1 MGKLLADI
9 TPLRESP
16 DFRRLW
22 LGSAVSNLGSQ
33 LTLVAVSLEVYR
45 LTQDSLYVGLL
56 SIFALVPLVLGGL
69 LGGSIADAHDRRRVA
84 LLATTVLWLTTA
96 ALALQAWLEVGN
108 VWLLYVLV
116 AVQSGAQAINQ
127 PARSAIIPM
136 LVRKELLPAAN
147 ALSMISFGLAMTAG
161 PLLAGVLVAW
171 VGFGWTYTL
180 DVASFVFAFWAL
192 LKLPPMPPGKEAHRA
207 GLRSVVEGFRFLGT
221 RPNLRMTFV
230 IDLVAMIFA
239 QPRALMPAIGAVMIG
254 GGEAT
259 VGILLASTAVGAF
272 LAGLFSG
279 PLGGVRRQGS
289 AVVWS
294 VMGWG
299 ASIAGF
305 GLVVVLAGRSG
316 EAGVTLWLL
325 PAALCCALAGISDS
339 VSAVF
344 RTTILQAATPDHLR
358 GRLQGV
364 FVVVV
369 AGGPRIGDM
378 LAGGG
383 TKLLS
388 EGWVLLLG
396 GLLCIAVAWAAG
408 PLAVGFPE
416 VRRAE
421 PRSVAAAG
429 AGISRGQEL
438 REEAQ
443 CIITTTD

>member
-1 MGKLLADI
+1 MGKFLADI

-16 DFRRLW
+16 AFRRLW
-22 LGSAVSNLGSQ
+22 LGTAASAVGSQ

-45 LTQDSLYVGLL
+45 LTQDSFYVGLL
-56 SIFALVPLVLGGL
+56 SIFALVPLILGGL

-84 LLATTVLWLTTA
+84 LLASSVLWLTTGC
-96 ALALQAWLEVGN
+96 LALQAWLQVGN
-108 VWLLYVLV
+108 VWLLYALV

-127 PARSAIIPM
+127 PARSAIIPV

-147 ALSMISFGLAMTAG
+147 ALSMMSMGLSMTAG
-161 PLLAGVLVAW
+161 PLLAGVLVATI
-171 VGFGWTYTL
+171 GFAWTYTI
-180 DVASFVFAFWAL
+180 DVASFAFVVWAL
-192 LKLPPMPPGKEAHRA
+192 VKLPAMPPDRVTHRA

-230 IDLVAMIFA
+230 IDLIAMILA
-239 QPRALMPAIGAVMIG
+239 QPRALLPAIGALMIG

-259 VGILLASTAVGAF
+259 VGILLAATAVGAF

-279 PLGGVRRQGS
+279 PLGGVRAQGT

-299 ASIAGF
+299 ASVAGL

-316 EAGVTLWLL
+316 GAGVTAWLI
-325 PAALCCALAGISDS
+325 PAALCCALAGIADS

-344 RTTILQAATPDHLR
+344 RTTILQSAAPDHLR

-369 AGGPRIGDM
+369 AGGPRVGDL
-378 LAGGG
+378 LAGGA

-388 EGWVLLLG
+388 EGWVLLAG
-396 GLLCIAVAWAAG
+396 GVLCAVAAWLVARWQS
-408 PLAVGFPE
+408 GF
-416 VRRAE
+416 
-421 PRSVAAAG
+421 
-429 AGISRGQEL
+429 L
-438 REEAQ
+438 RYDARNPVP
-443 CIITTTD
+443 

>member
-22 LGSAVSNLGSQ
+22 LGSALSNVGSQ
-33 LTLVAVSLEVYR
+33 LTLVAVGLEVYR

-69 LGGSIADAHDRRRVA
+69 LGGSIADSHDRRTVA
-84 LLATTVLWLTTA
+84 LLSSAVLWVTTGG
-96 ALALQAWLEVGN
+96 LALQAWLEVGN
-108 VWLLYVLV
+108 VWLLYALV

-127 PARSAIIPM
+127 PARSAIIPA
-136 LVRKELLPAAN
+136 LLRKELLPAAN
-147 ALSMISFGLAMTAG
+147 ALNMVTFGLGMTAG
-161 PLLAGVLVAW
+161 PLFAGVLVAS

-180 DVASFVFAFWAL
+180 DVVSFVFAFWAL
-192 LKLPPMPPGKEAHRA
+192 LKLPPMPPGEAAGRA
-207 GLRSVVEGFRFLGT
+207 GMRSVAEGFRFLGT
-221 RPNLRMTFV
+221 RPNLRMTF
-230 IDLVAMIFA
+230 ILDLIAMILA
-239 QPRALMPAIGAVMIG
+239 QPRALLPAIGALMIG
-254 GGEAT
+254 GGETT
-259 VGILLASTAVGAF
+259 VGILLAAVAVGAF

-279 PLGGVRRQGS
+279 PLGAVRRQGT

-299 ASIAGF
+299 ASFSAF

-316 EAGVTLWLL
+316 SGGVTFWLI
-325 PAALCCALAGISDS
+325 PAALCCALAGIADS

-364 FVVVV
+364 FIVVV
-369 AGGPRIGDM
+369 AGGPRLGDM
-378 LAGGG
+378 VAGGG
-383 TKLLS
+383 TKILS

-396 GLLCIAVAWAAG
+396 GILCIVVAWMVARWQS
-408 PLAVGFPE
+408 GFLKYDARNP
-416 VRRAE
+416 V
-421 PRSVAAAG
+421 P
-429 AGISRGQEL
+429 
-438 REEAQ
+438 
-443 CIITTTD
+443 

>member
-1 MGKLLADI
+1 VGKLLADI

-84 LLATTVLWLTTA
+84 LLATSVLWLTTA
-96 ALALQAWLEVGN
+96 GLALQAWLEVGN
-108 VWLLYVLV
+108 VWLLYLLV

-259 VGILLASTAVGAF
+259 VGVLLASTAVGAF

-279 PLGGVRRQGS
+279 PLGGIRGQGS

-316 EAGVTLWLL
+316 QDGVTLWLL

-396 GLLCIAVAWAAG
+396 GLLCIAVAWTMARWQS
-408 PLAVGFPE
+408 GFLKYDARNP
-416 VRRAE
+416 V
-421 PRSVAAAG
+421 P
-429 AGISRGQEL
+429 
-438 REEAQ
+438 
-443 CIITTTD
+443 

>member
-1 MGKLLADI
+1 MEKLLADI

-16 DFRRLW
+16 AFRRLW
-22 LGSAVSNLGSQ
+22 LGSAVSALGSQ

-56 SIFALVPLVLGGL
+56 SLFALVPLVFGGL
-69 LGGSIADAHDRRRVA
+69 LGGSIADAHDRRTVA
-84 LLATTVLWLTTA
+84 LLASSVLWLTTA

-108 VWLLYVLV
+108 VWLLYALV

-127 PARSAIIPM
+127 PARSAIIPV

-147 ALSMISFGLAMTAG
+147 ALSMMIFGLTMTAG

-171 VGFGWTYTL
+171 AGFGWTYTI
-180 DVASFVFAFWAL
+180 DVISFAFAFWAL
-192 LKLPPMPPGKEAHRA
+192 LKLPSMPPGEHARPA

-239 QPRALMPAIGAVMIG
+239 QPRALLPAIGALMIG

-259 VGILLASTAVGAF
+259 VGILLASMAVGAF

-279 PLGGVRRQGS
+279 PLGGVRRQGA

-299 ASIAGF
+299 GSVAAF
-305 GLVVVLAGRSG
+305 GLVVVLAGHSG
-316 EAGVTLWLL
+316 DDGVGVWLL
-325 PAALCCALAGISDS
+325 PAALCCALAGIADS

-344 RTTILQAATPDHLR
+344 RTTILQASTPDHLR

-378 LAGGG
+378 LAGGA
-383 TKLLS
+383 TKLLN

-396 GLLCIAVAWAAG
+396 GVLCIAVAWI
-408 PLAVGFPE
+408 LARQQVGF
-416 VRRAE
+416 
-421 PRSVAAAG
+421 
-429 AGISRGQEL
+429 L
-438 REEAQ
+438 RYDARNPVP
-443 CIITTTD
+443 

>member
-1 MGKLLADI
+1 MGKFLADI

-16 DFRRLW
+16 AFRRLW
-22 LGSAVSNLGSQ
+22 LGTAASAVGSQ

-45 LTQDSLYVGLL
+45 LTQDSFYVGLL

-69 LGGSIADAHDRRRVA
+69 LGGSIADAHDRRWVA
-84 LLATTVLWLTTA
+84 LLASSVLWLTTGC
-96 ALALQAWLEVGN
+96 LALQAWLQVGN
-108 VWLLYVLV
+108 VWLLYALV

-127 PARSAIIPM
+127 PARSAIIPV

-147 ALSMISFGLAMTAG
+147 ALSMMSMGLSMTAG
-161 PLLAGVLVAW
+161 PLLAGVLVATI
-171 VGFGWTYTL
+171 GFAWTYTI
-180 DVASFVFAFWAL
+180 DVASFAFVVWAL
-192 LKLPPMPPGKEAHRA
+192 VKLPAMPPDRVTHRA

-230 IDLVAMIFA
+230 IDLIAMILA
-239 QPRALMPAIGAVMIG
+239 QPRALLPAIGALMIG

-259 VGILLASTAVGAF
+259 VGILLAATAVGAF

-279 PLGGVRRQGS
+279 PLGGVRAQGA

-299 ASIAGF
+299 ASVAGL

-316 EAGVTLWLL
+316 GAGVTAWLI
-325 PAALCCALAGISDS
+325 PAALCCALAGIADS

-344 RTTILQAATPDHLR
+344 RTTILQSAAPDHLR

-369 AGGPRIGDM
+369 AGGPRVGDL
-378 LAGGG
+378 LAGGA
-383 TKLLS
+383 TKVLS
-388 EGWVLLLG
+388 EGWVLLAG
-396 GLLCIAVAWAAG
+396 GVLCAVAAWVVARWQS
-408 PLAVGFPE
+408 GF
-416 VRRAE
+416 
-421 PRSVAAAG
+421 
-429 AGISRGQEL
+429 L
-438 REEAQ
+438 RYDARNPVP
-443 CIITTTD
+443 

>member
-16 DFRRLW
+16 AFRRLW

-69 LGGSIADAHDRRRVA
+69 LGGSIADAHDRRKVA
-84 LLATTVLWLTTA
+84 LLASSVLWLTTA
-96 ALALQAWLEVGN
+96 CLALQAWLHVGN

-127 PARSAIIPM
+127 PARSAIIPV

-180 DVASFVFAFWAL
+180 DAVSFVFAFWAL
-192 LKLPPMPPGKEAHRA
+192 LRLPPMPPGKDARRA

-221 RPNLRMTFV
+221 RPNLRMTFI

-239 QPRALMPAIGAVMIG
+239 QPRALMPAIGALMVG
-254 GGEAT
+254 GGETT
-259 VGILLASTAVGAF
+259 VGVLLASTAVGAF

-279 PLGGVRRQGS
+279 PLGAVCRQGT

-299 ASIAGF
+299 ASIAAF

-316 EAGVTLWLL
+316 VGGVTLWLL
-325 PAALCCALAGISDS
+325 PAAACCALAGIADS

-364 FVVVV
+364 FIVVV
-369 AGGPRIGDM
+369 AGGPRVGDM

-388 EGWVLLLG
+388 EGWVLLFG
-396 GLLCIAVAWAAG
+396 GLLCIAVAWT
-408 PLAVGFPE
+408 LARWQSGFLKYDARNP
-416 VRRAE
+416 V
-421 PRSVAAAG
+421 P
-429 AGISRGQEL
+429 
-438 REEAQ
+438 
-443 CIITTTD
+443 

>member
-1 MGKLLADI
+1 MGKFLADI

-16 DFRRLW
+16 AFRRLW
-22 LGSAVSNLGSQ
+22 LGTAASAVGSQ

-45 LTQDSLYVGLL
+45 LTQDSFYVGLL

-84 LLATTVLWLTTA
+84 LLASSVLWLTTGC
-96 ALALQAWLEVGN
+96 LALQAWLQIGN
-108 VWLLYVLV
+108 VWLLYALV

-127 PARSAIIPM
+127 PARSAIIPV

-147 ALSMISFGLAMTAG
+147 ALSMMSMGLSMTAG
-161 PLLAGVLVAW
+161 PLLAGVLVATI
-171 VGFGWTYTL
+171 GFAWTYTI
-180 DVASFVFAFWAL
+180 DVASFAFVVWAL
-192 LKLPPMPPGKEAHRA
+192 VKLPAMPPDRVTHRA

-230 IDLVAMIFA
+230 IDLIAMILA
-239 QPRALMPAIGAVMIG
+239 QPRALLPAIGALMIG

-259 VGILLASTAVGAF
+259 VGILLAATAVGAF

-279 PLGGVRRQGS
+279 PLGGVRAQGA

-299 ASIAGF
+299 ASVAGL

-316 EAGVTLWLL
+316 GAGVTAWLI
-325 PAALCCALAGISDS
+325 PAALCCALAGIADS

-344 RTTILQAATPDHLR
+344 RTTILQSAAPDHLR

-369 AGGPRIGDM
+369 AGGPRVGDL
-378 LAGGG
+378 LAGGA
-383 TKLLS
+383 TKVLS
-388 EGWVLLLG
+388 EGWVLLAG
-396 GLLCIAVAWAAG
+396 GVLCAIAAWLVARWQS
-408 PLAVGFPE
+408 GF
-416 VRRAE
+416 
-421 PRSVAAAG
+421 
-429 AGISRGQEL
+429 L
-438 REEAQ
+438 RYDARNPVP
-443 CIITTTD
+443 

>member
-1 MGKLLADI
+1 VGKLLADI

-16 DFRRLW
+16 AFRRLW
-22 LGSAVSNLGSQ
+22 LGSAVSALGSQ

-56 SIFALVPLVLGGL
+56 SLFALVPLVFGGL
-69 LGGSIADAHDRRRVA
+69 LGGSIADAHDRRTVA
-84 LLATTVLWLTTA
+84 LLASSVLWLTTA
-96 ALALQAWLEVGN
+96 GLALQAWLQLGN
-108 VWLLYVLV
+108 VWLLYALV

-127 PARSAIIPM
+127 PARSAIIPV
-136 LVRKELLPAAN
+136 LVRRELLPAAN
-147 ALSMISFGLAMTAG
+147 ALSMMIFGLTMTAG

-171 VGFGWTYTL
+171 VGFGWTYTI
-180 DVASFVFAFWAL
+180 DVVSFAFAFWAL
-192 LKLPPMPPGKEAHRA
+192 LKLPPMPPGEHARAA

-230 IDLVAMIFA
+230 IDLVAMILA
-239 QPRALMPAIGAVMIG
+239 QPRALLPAIGAVLIG

-259 VGILLASTAVGAF
+259 VGILLASMAVGAF

-279 PLGGVRRQGS
+279 PLGGVRWQGA

-299 ASIAGF
+299 ASVAAF
-305 GLVVVLAGRSG
+305 GLVVVLAGHSG
-316 EAGVTLWLL
+316 DDGVNVWLL
-325 PAALCCALAGISDS
+325 PAALCCALAGIADS

-344 RTTILQAATPDHLR
+344 RTTILQASTPDHLR

-378 LAGGG
+378 LAGGA
-383 TKLLS
+383 TKLLN

-396 GLLCIAVAWAAG
+396 GLLCVAVAWT
-408 PLAVGFPE
+408 LARLQCGF
-416 VRRAE
+416 
-421 PRSVAAAG
+421 
-429 AGISRGQEL
+429 L
-438 REEAQ
+438 RYDARNPAP
-443 CIITTTD
+443 

>member
-1 MGKLLADI
+1 VEKLLADI

-16 DFRRLW
+16 AFRRLW
-22 LGSAVSNLGSQ
+22 LGSAVSALGSQ

-56 SIFALVPLVLGGL
+56 SLFALVPLVFGGL
-69 LGGSIADAHDRRRVA
+69 LGGSIADAHDRRTVA
-84 LLATTVLWLTTA
+84 LLASSVLWLTTA

-108 VWLLYVLV
+108 VWLLYALV

-127 PARSAIIPM
+127 PARSAIIPV

-147 ALSMISFGLAMTAG
+147 ALSMMIFGLTMTAG

-171 VGFGWTYTL
+171 VGFGWTYTI
-180 DVASFVFAFWAL
+180 DVISFAFAFWAL
-192 LKLPPMPPGKEAHRA
+192 LKLPSMPPGEHARPA

-239 QPRALMPAIGAVMIG
+239 QPRALLPAVGALMIG

-259 VGILLASTAVGAF
+259 VGILLASMAVGAF

-279 PLGGVRRQGS
+279 PLGGVRRQGA

-299 ASIAGF
+299 GSVAAF
-305 GLVVVLAGRSG
+305 GLVVVLAGHSG
-316 EAGVTLWLL
+316 DDGVGVWLL
-325 PAALCCALAGISDS
+325 PAALCCALAGIADS

-344 RTTILQAATPDHLR
+344 RTTILQASTPDHLR

-378 LAGGG
+378 LAGGA
-383 TKLLS
+383 TKLLN

-396 GLLCIAVAWAAG
+396 GMLCIAVAWI
-408 PLAVGFPE
+408 LARQQSGF
-416 VRRAE
+416 
-421 PRSVAAAG
+421 
-429 AGISRGQEL
+429 L
-438 REEAQ
+438 RYDARNPVP
-443 CIITTTD
+443 